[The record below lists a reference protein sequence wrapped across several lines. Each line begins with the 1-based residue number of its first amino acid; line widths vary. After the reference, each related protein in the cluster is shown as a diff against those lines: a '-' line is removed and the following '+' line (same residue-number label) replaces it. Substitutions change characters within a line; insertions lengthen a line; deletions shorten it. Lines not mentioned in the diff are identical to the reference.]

1 MTLSPFSPQTRKR
14 PRTVTPSSLTCLLYF
29 SWLCDLL
36 HISPMRGVPNG
47 LGFGSRPQQLRK
59 QPPSR
64 WENPLDK
71 GSSRVQ
77 QLIILSSV
85 SPSSAT
91 VLMGTGVVFQQ
102 FYDNLLHLSACKA
115 FRKVSFNFCNGNH
128 KLRVTRLY
136 TWRFGGHNMLDFSGV
151 STLSLL
157 ASLSFCA
164 CDSEGYSPQ
173 IPYKR
178 GSPLVLLG

>member
-29 SWLCDLL
+29 SRLWALL
-36 HISPMRGVPNG
+36 HISPIRGVPNG
-47 LGFGSRPQQLRK
+47 FRIWLS
-59 QPPSR
+59 PSITSEAAAIAL
-64 WENPLDK
+64 ENPLDK

-85 SPSSAT
+85 SPSSAA
-91 VLMGTGVVFQQ
+91 VLVGTGVVFQQ
-102 FYDNLLHLSACKA
+102 FYDNLLHLVACKA

-136 TWRFGGHNMLDFSGV
+136 T
-151 STLSLL
+151 
-157 ASLSFCA
+157 
-164 CDSEGYSPQ
+164 
-173 IPYKR
+173 
-178 GSPLVLLG
+178 